1 MSMAIREGVRMLD
14 KSTSY
19 VMTAAERE
27 QLVRDGYVVRER
39 VFDAVECAAIA
50 KDCEDLVTMLE
61 NAKRGEKVVVGS
73 YMFEAEKEA
82 GTVVKWEPFHPDV
95 GQGVDPFAHI
105 SKLLNRWGLAS

>member
-73 YMFEAEKEA
+73 YMFEVEKET
-82 GTVVKWEPFHPDV
+82 GTVVKWDTVLPDV
-95 GQGVDPFAHI
+95 AQGVEQYGHI
-105 SKLLNRWGLAS
+105 SITHYHSGFDS